1 LVREGAAVDVRVVA
15 RYRLRDAARDLEEIC
30 VLLEDAGH
38 EAMPGELRRM
48 SERLLEIRRAV
59 DGGGAA
65 APPSDAVSP

>member
-1 LVREGAAVDVRVVA
+1 MDVRRVA
-15 RYRLRDAARDLEEIC
+15 RYRLRDTARDLEEIC

-48 SERLLEIRRAV
+48 SERLLEMRRAV

-65 APPSDAVSP
+65 APPGEFVSP